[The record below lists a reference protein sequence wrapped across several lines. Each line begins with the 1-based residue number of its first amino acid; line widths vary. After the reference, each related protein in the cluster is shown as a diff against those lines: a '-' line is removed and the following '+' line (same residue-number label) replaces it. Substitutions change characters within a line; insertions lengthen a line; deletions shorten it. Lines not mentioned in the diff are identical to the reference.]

1 MTQGFYVQANNIL
14 AAFILL
20 TSFAMLAQ
28 RRMHSL
34 LVIFAWQGFFL
45 SLSAAL
51 VAHAADIRHL
61 YVSALL
67 TLALKVIA
75 LPYILYSLVKRLN
88 IFRDVEPLVNIHA
101 TMLVGIALVIFSY
114 HLTAPVREMSL
125 LFTRTTLAA
134 ALSTV
139 LLGFLMM
146 ITRKKAV
153 TQIIG
158 FLAMENGLF
167 FAATSAT
174 YGMPLVVELGVALDI
189 LIAAL
194 IFGVFVFQIRTSFD
208 SLDLRDMEKL
218 KEDS

>member
-1 MTQGFYVQANNIL
+1 MTQSFYVQANNIL

-28 RRMHSL
+28 RRIYGL

-45 SLSAAL
+45 SLSTGL

-61 YVSALL
+61 YVSAML
-67 TLALKVIA
+67 TLALKVVA

-114 HLTAPVREMSL
+114 HLTAPVREMSS

-208 SLDLRDMEKL
+208 SLELRDMEKL

>member
-1 MTQGFYVQANNIL
+1 MTQGFYAQANNIL
-14 AAFILL
+14 AAFVLL

-28 RRMHSL
+28 RRMYGL

-45 SLSAAL
+45 SLSAGL
-51 VAHAADIRHL
+51 VAHAAGIRHL
-61 YVSALL
+61 YVSAAL
-67 TLALKVIA
+67 TLALKVVA

-158 FLAMENGLF
+158 FMAMENGLF

-218 KEDS
+218 KEEA